1 MARSFL
7 VYRNKPSKGR
17 FGLLRKGFYCSLQ
30 IAAWRHNRLG
40 SVRKFVND
48 WYQLIEKQTD
58 YNKYTDSGLWIVTDD
73 CVYTNLIPKSMSYS
87 NLSKELPN
95 ENHELVYTIQLT
107 AHPSGKIPNGIQ
119 SIKYNI
125 DRWSPYRSDVD
136 NGSV

>member
-7 VYRNKPSKGR
+7 VYQNKPSKGR

-58 YNKYTDSGLWIVTDD
+58 YSKYTDSGLWFVTDD
-73 CVYTNLIPKSMSYS
+73 CVYTNLIPKSISFS
-87 NLSKELPN
+87 NLLKEPPN
-95 ENHELVYTIQLT
+95 EDHELICTIQLT
-107 AHPSGKIPNGIQ
+107 ARPNGKTPDGIQ
-119 SIKYNI
+119 SIKYNT
-125 DRWSPYRSDVD
+125 DWRSPYGSFMD
-136 NGSV
+136 NWRV